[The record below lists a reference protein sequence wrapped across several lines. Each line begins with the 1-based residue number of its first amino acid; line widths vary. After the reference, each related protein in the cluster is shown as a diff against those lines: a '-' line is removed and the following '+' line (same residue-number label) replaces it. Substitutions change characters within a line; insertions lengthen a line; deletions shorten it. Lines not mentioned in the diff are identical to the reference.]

1 MKPRILAKLDILAA
15 AREARV
21 QESLRRQTAIL
32 AQGEAQ
38 REILSAYRGRLAE
51 SWQGGTVLPA
61 AQARRASQFAAGAA
75 AAAAQIEAAGAAAAA
90 QMQQD
95 ADALAQIN
103 AHRRNLAE
111 RLRAA
116 MRAEAEAAER
126 MAERARPWR
135 RP

>member
-51 SWQGGTVLPA
+51 SWQDGTVLPA
-61 AQARRASQFAAGAA
+61 AQARRASQFAAGA